1 MMQRKVIGLIP
12 ARWESSRFPGK
23 PLAEI
28 DGIAMIQRVYEQCLM
43 SKKLYSVIVVTDNVA
58 IHQYCR
64 DNFMEV
70 VMVDDDVDT
79 GTDRISLAV
88 RNMHGVRY
96 SDIFINIQGDE
107 PLINPEA
114 IDKMIETFDHEIG
127 VSVAYRVMTD
137 YSKLNDR
144 NVTKVVINDNG
155 HAMFFSRHP
164 VSKLQSLGLF
174 AFNAST
180 LKGFYRRKDM
190 KEDTTESIE
199 MRRFLQRGE
208 RIKMVEVEDY
218 GLAVDVPEDIKKV
231 EDFLKFKKE
240 IKEKMLDYQE

>member
-1 MMQRKVIGLIP
+1 MRKVIGLIP

-28 DGIAMIQRVYEQCLM
+28 DGIPMIKRVYEQCLLV
-43 SKKLYSVIVVTDNVA
+43 KQLYSVIVVTDNVA

-79 GTDRISLAV
+79 GTDRIALAV

-127 VSVAYRVMTD
+127 VSVAYREMTD
-137 YSKLNDR
+137 YSKLNNR
-144 NVTKVVINDNG
+144 NITKVVINDNG

-180 LKGFYRRKDM
+180 LKSFYRRKVV
-190 KEDTTESIE
+190 EDTTESIE

-208 RIKMVEVEDY
+208 RIKMVKVEDE

-231 EDFLKFKKE
+231 EEFLKLKRE

>member
-1 MMQRKVIGLIP
+1 MQRKVIGLIP

-28 DGIAMIQRVYEQCLM
+28 NGIPMIKRVYEQCLM
-43 SKKLYSVIVVTDNVA
+43 SKKLYSVIVVTDNVD

-114 IDKMIETFDHEIG
+114 IDKMIDTFDHEIG
-127 VSVAYRVMTD
+127 VSVAYREMTD
-137 YSKLNDR
+137 YSNMNNR
-144 NVTKVVINDNG
+144 NVTKVVINDQG

-164 VSKLQSLGLF
+164 ISKLQSLGLF

-180 LKGFYRRKDM
+180 LKSFYKRKVVE
-190 KEDTTESIE
+190 EDTTESIE
-199 MRRFLQRGE
+199 MRRFLQRGGLV
-208 RIKMVEVEDY
+208 KMVKVEDY
-218 GLAVDVPEDIKKV
+218 GLAVDVPEDIKKI
-231 EDFLKFKKE
+231 EDFLKLKEE
-240 IKEKMLDYQE
+240 IKKKTLDLQE

>member
-1 MMQRKVIGLIP
+1 MMQQKVIGLIP

-28 DGIAMIQRVYEQCLM
+28 DGIPMIQRVYEQCLM

-70 VMVDDDVDT
+70 VMVDDDVET
-79 GTDRISLAV
+79 GTDRIALAV
-88 RNMHGVRY
+88 KNMHGVRY

-114 IDKMIETFDHEIG
+114 IDKMIDTFDHEIG

-137 YSKLNDR
+137 YSKMNDR

-155 HAMFFSRHP
+155 YAMFFSRLP

-174 AFNAST
+174 AFSAST
-180 LKGFYRRKDM
+180 LRNFAKQDDSPDNT
-190 KEDTTESIE
+190 EDIE
-199 MRRFLQRGE
+199 MRRFLERGQLV
-208 RIKMVEVEDY
+208 KMVRVDDT

-231 EDFLKFKKE
+231 EDFLEFKKE
-240 IKEKMLDYQE
+240 IKEKMLDLQE

>member
-1 MMQRKVIGLIP
+1 MQRKVIGLIP
-12 ARWESSRFPGK
+12 ARWDSSRFPGK

-28 DGIAMIQRVYEQCLM
+28 DGIPMIQRVYEQCLM
-43 SKKLYSVIVVTDNVA
+43 AKQLYSVIVVTDNVA

-70 VMVDDDVDT
+70 VMVDDDVET
-79 GTDRISLAV
+79 GTDRIAIAV
-88 RNMHGVRY
+88 KNMHGVRY

-114 IDKMIETFDHEIG
+114 IDKMVDTFDHEIG

-137 YSKLNDR
+137 FSKLNDK
-144 NVTKVVINDNG
+144 NVTKVVINENG
-155 HAMFFSRHP
+155 HAMFFSRLP

-174 AFNAST
+174 AFSAST
-180 LKGFYRRKDM
+180 LRNFAKQDDSP
-190 KEDTTESIE
+190 DTTEDIE
-199 MRRFLQRGE
+199 MRRFLERGQVV
-208 RIKMVEVEDY
+208 KMVRVDDT

-240 IKEKMLDYQE
+240 IKEKMLDLQE

>member
-1 MMQRKVIGLIP
+1 MRKVIGLIP

-28 DGIAMIQRVYEQCLM
+28 DGIPMIQRVYEQCLLV
-43 SKKLYSVIVVTDNVA
+43 KQLYSVIVVTDNVA

-79 GTDRISLAV
+79 GTDRIALAV

-107 PLINPEA
+107 PVINPEA

-127 VSVAYRVMTD
+127 VSVAYREMTD
-137 YSKLNDR
+137 YSNMNNR
-144 NVTKVVINDNG
+144 NITKVVINDHG

-164 VSKLQSLGLF
+164 ISKLQSLGLF

-180 LKGFYRRKDM
+180 LKSFYKRKVV
-190 KEDTTESIE
+190 EDTTESIE
-199 MRRFLQRGE
+199 MRRFLQRGGLV
-208 RIKMVEVEDY
+208 KMVKVEDE
-218 GLAVDVPEDIKKV
+218 GLAVDVPEDIKKI
-231 EDFLKFKKE
+231 EDFLKLKEE
-240 IKEKMLDYQE
+240 IKKKTLDLQE

>member
-1 MMQRKVIGLIP
+1 MRKVIGLIP

-28 DGIAMIQRVYEQCLM
+28 DGIPMIQRVYEQCLLV
-43 SKKLYSVIVVTDNVA
+43 KQLYSVIVVTDNVA

-70 VMVDDDVDT
+70 VMVEDDVDT
-79 GTDRISLAV
+79 GTDRIALAV
-88 RNMHGVRY
+88 RNMYGIRY

-107 PLINPEA
+107 PVINPEA

-127 VSVAYRVMTD
+127 VSVAYREMTD
-137 YSKLNDR
+137 YSNMNNR
-144 NVTKVVINDNG
+144 NVTKVVINDQG

-164 VSKLQSLGLF
+164 ISKLQSLGLF

-180 LKGFYRRKDM
+180 LKGFYRRKVM
-190 KEDTTESIE
+190 EEDTTESIE
-199 MRRFLQRGE
+199 MRRFLERGQLV
-208 RIKMVEVEDY
+208 KMVEVEDY

-231 EDFLKFKKE
+231 EDFLKLKEE
-240 IKEKMLDYQE
+240 IKEKMLDLQE

>member
-1 MMQRKVIGLIP
+1 MMQKVIGLIP

-23 PLAEI
+23 PLEEI
-28 DGIAMIQRVYEQCLM
+28 DGIPMIQRVYEQCLM
-43 SKKLYSVIVVTDNVA
+43 AKKLYSVIVVTDNVA

-70 VMVDDDVDT
+70 VMVDDDVET
-79 GTDRISLAV
+79 GTDRIALAV
-88 RNMHGVRY
+88 KNMHGVRY

-107 PLINPEA
+107 PVINPEA
-114 IDKMIETFDHEIG
+114 IDKMVETFDHEIG

-155 HAMFFSRHP
+155 HAMFFSRLP

-174 AFNAST
+174 AFNEST
-180 LKGFYRRKDM
+180 LRNFTSTRNYDSL
-190 KEDTTESIE
+190 DATESIE
-199 MRRFLQRGE
+199 MRRFLQRGQLV
-208 RIKMVEVEDY
+208 KMVEVEDE
-218 GLAVDVPEDIKKV
+218 GLAVDIPEDIKKI
-231 EDFLKFKKE
+231 EEFLKLKRFIKK
-240 IKEKMLDYQE
+240 KTLDLQD

>member
-1 MMQRKVIGLIP
+1 MMQKVIGLIP

-70 VMVDDDVDT
+70 VMVEDDVDT
-79 GTDRISLAV
+79 GTDRIALAV
-88 RNMHGVRY
+88 RNMYGIRY

-107 PLINPEA
+107 PVINPEA
-114 IDKMIETFDHEIG
+114 IDKMIDTFDHEIG
-127 VSVAYRVMTD
+127 VSVAYREMTD
-137 YSKLNDR
+137 YSNMNNR
-144 NVTKVVINDNG
+144 NVTKVVINDQG

-164 VSKLQSLGLF
+164 ISKLQSLGLF

-180 LKGFYRRKDM
+180 LKGFYRRKVM
-190 KEDTTESIE
+190 EEDTTESIE

-231 EDFLKFKKE
+231 EDFLKLKEE
-240 IKEKMLDYQE
+240 IKEKMLDLQE

>member
-1 MMQRKVIGLIP
+1 MMQKVIGLIP

-28 DGIAMIQRVYEQCLM
+28 DGIAMIQRVYEQCLL

-79 GTDRISLAV
+79 GTDRIALAV

-127 VSVAYRVMTD
+127 VSVAYREMTD
-137 YSKLNDR
+137 YSNMNNR
-144 NVTKVVINDNG
+144 NVTKVVINDQG

-164 VSKLQSLGLF
+164 ISKLQSLGLF

-180 LKGFYRRKDM
+180 LKGFYRRKVM
-190 KEDTTESIE
+190 EEDTTESIE
-199 MRRFLQRGE
+199 MRRFLQRGGLV
-208 RIKMVEVEDY
+208 KMVKVEDY
-218 GLAVDVPEDIKKV
+218 GLAVDVPEDIKKI
-231 EDFLKFKKE
+231 EDFLKLKEE
-240 IKEKMLDYQE
+240 IKKKTLDLRE